1 MGKAFKL
8 NNNYK
13 KVKKVEEDL
22 KPLKSPY
29 DKEKPNKEY
38 KVFYN
43 FMNQWVPDKYSYH
56 VDIAEP
62 SLIWDGPVSTNNF
75 MNQWESDKYSYHD
88 DIVEPSL
95 IWDEPSIHK

>member
-13 KVKKVEEDL
+13 KVKKVEKDF

-38 KVFYN
+38 EVFYN
-43 FMNQWVPDKYSYH
+43 FINQWVPDKYSYH

-75 MNQWESDKYSYHD
+75 MNHWESDKYSYHD
-88 DIVEPSL
+88 DIVEPPL